1 MSKIIFSVTVLQLH
15 AWSFFVAYP
24 RKNITPELLI
34 AVHKN
39 LLKLILKLSLN
50 CQKFQNFENEKNFP
64 EIMLFCFS
72 FR

>member
-39 LLKLILKLSLN
+39 LLKLILKYVSKLPKVP
-50 CQKFQNFENEKNFP
+50 KF
-64 EIMLFCFS
+64 
-72 FR
+72 